1 MASSTAPADWFS
13 RLFGFREGAYAATR
27 ERLALEGDELVSRVN
42 GARYATG
49 RLEVVSLAALRERT
63 PLPPAGSPV
72 RQTVQCVAADARAL
86 HAVPENAGALFQVA
100 SQFNLL
106 EMVGPDVSPE
116 DGVTRYQHD
125 RTQGPACAMAA
136 GAATVYRNY
145 FAPVPGAPGASEQR
159 GQTTTRQIDTLAPLG
174 TALAAALHRA
184 TGREPPAL
192 WTMRNGYALCRA
204 EGLAVLNPWL
214 RSAPETERDA
224 LRAALC
230 IGLHHGVE
238 VTDLPDPPRPRV
250 TQAYCSALPVAY
262 GRGPTAAWEPL
273 ARLVLEAA
281 YEATLR
287 AALAQQQA
295 SGSGRVLL
303 TRLGGGAFGNDAAWI
318 DSAMER
324 ALALTAGT
332 GLQVLLVSYG
342 SVPASMAALAARAQT
357 QAPGPR

>member
-49 RLEVVSLAALRERT
+49 RLEVVSLATLRERT
-63 PLPPAGSPV
+63 PLPPAGGPV

-86 HAVPENAGALFQVA
+86 HAQPENAGALFQVA

-145 FAPVPGAPGASEQR
+145 FAPVPGEVGQR
-159 GQTTTRQIDTLAPLG
+159 GQTAARQIDTLAPLG
-174 TALAAALHRA
+174 AALAAALQRA
-184 TGREPPAL
+184 TGREPPPL
-192 WTMRNGYALCRA
+192 WTMQNGYALCRA

-214 RSAPETERDA
+214 RSASEAERDA

-238 VTDLPDPPRPRV
+238 VTDLPGPARPRV

-295 SGSGRVLL
+295 GGSGRVLL
-303 TRLGGGAFGNDAAWI
+303 TRLGGGAFGNDGAWI
-318 DSAMER
+318 DDAMAR

-342 SVPASMAALAARAQT
+342 SVPASMAALAARAQ
-357 QAPGPR
+357 APGPR

>member
-204 EGLAVLNPWL
+204 EGLGVINFYGLAKGFLSGKY
-214 RSAPETERDA
+214 RSAADLTKSPRGGGIKGYLGERGDRV
-224 LRAALC
+224 LAAL
-230 IGLHHGVE
+230 
-238 VTDLPDPPRPRV
+238 D
-250 TQAYCSALPVAY
+250 
-262 GRGPTAAWEPL
+262 
-273 ARLVLEAA
+273 
-281 YEATLR
+281 
-287 AALAQQQA
+287 ALAQA
-295 SGSGRVLL
+295 HGSTPAQV
-303 TRLGGGAFGNDAAWI
+303 
-318 DSAMER
+318 
-324 ALALTAGT
+324 ALAWQIARPGLTAPI
-332 GLQVLLVSYG
+332 VSATSTAQWAELAG
-342 SVPASMAALAARAQT
+342 AARLALSAADIAQLNAASAEAGAT
-357 QAPGPR
+357 A